1 MKNAYDFI
9 LDENCRHI
17 DHKYVKMCQQMKK
30 TGTAQKYII
39 GTWMISLPY
48 FIKFVQ

>member
-17 DHKYVKMCQQMKK
+17 DHKYVETCQQMKD
-30 TGTAQKYII
+30 TGNPQKYII
-39 GTWMISLPY
+39 GT
-48 FIKFVQ
+48 